1 MCRKLALELS
11 HDADLLIID
20 EPASGIYSLVRSHIL
35 EIMTDYMKTGGKS
48 VFFSIHIMSD
58 LDILVLI

>member
-20 EPASGIYSLVRSHIL
+20 EPASGIYSLVRSPIL